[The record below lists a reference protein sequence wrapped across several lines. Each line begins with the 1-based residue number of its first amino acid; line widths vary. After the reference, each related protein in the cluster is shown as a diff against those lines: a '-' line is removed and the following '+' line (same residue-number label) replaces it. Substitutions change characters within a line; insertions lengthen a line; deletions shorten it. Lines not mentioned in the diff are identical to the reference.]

1 MLFYQ
6 FYHHR
11 EAPCT
16 MVDFNKFWIYQDGIQ
31 SLAFP
36 LYEILQNLFL

>member
-1 MLFYQ
+1 
-6 FYHHR
+6 
-11 EAPCT
+11 
-16 MVDFNKFWIYQDGIQ
+16 MVEFDKFWIYQDGIQ